1 MSIITLQWQH
11 KLPYVLTMWRKK
23 SKLNAILYLWY
34 SYLETISS
42 KQSIS
47 EWYVRS
53 SGNWYKERTRLN
65 SGNQQE
71 TFVQLNS
78 ELAMVVWNGIIE
90 TSMGSIRTPEIPRPS
105 KLEHWIS
112 QLTVWTDTYCK
123 FYPNCSKY
131 LKDELNRIIVGNIVF
146 VFFEVNYHFFFIFG
160 FFQWIISKAF
170 GLDF

>member
-105 KLEHWIS
+105 KLAECKEKPNNFLFFLFSSFADVSKLVLGNQVKEVLIS
-112 QLTVWTDTYCK
+112 
-123 FYPNCSKY
+123 FS
-131 LKDELNRIIVGNIVF
+131 RF
-146 VFFEVNYHFFFIFG
+146 
-160 FFQWIISKAF
+160 
-170 GLDF
+170 